1 MSILKE
7 SINFEIRESIRQNP
21 KLSNKDISELFDDV
35 TPFKVRANRAHVTM
49 GTDTDSP
56 QERRTPVKS
65 NKKDTFYGVRKL
77 DARNKKVNAILDSKK
92 LDGCI
97 LTLCGASLIIESELF
112 LRGAKEFSYDLV
124 EYNRE
129 VFNKILVAVATNPL
143 EINSINN
150 CTMNK
155 MIHNANTDE
164 YSHLI
169 LDYCNSLN
177 SNKSEIDMA
186 FENNIVQVGGTVAMT
201 FSTRAVKP
209 IMKVDEVKGECINLT
224 SAKKYFSRFENYELV
239 ETFTY
244 RDSMPMMVLILKRI
258 K

>member
-35 TPFKVRANRAHVTM
+35 TPFKVRANRSHVTM

-56 QERRTPVKS
+56 QERKKSVKS
-65 NKKDTFYGVRKL
+65 NKKDTFYGLRKL

-92 LDGCI
+92 LEGTI
-97 LTLCGASLIIESELF
+97 LTLCGASLIIENQLYIK
-112 LRGAKEFSYDLV
+112 GAKEFSYDLV
-124 EYNRE
+124 EHSRSE
-129 VFNKILVAVATNPL
+129 FNKILLAVSTSPL
-143 EINSINN
+143 QINSINN
-150 CTMNK
+150 ASMNK

-164 YSHLI
+164 YAHLI

-186 FENNIVQVGGTVAMT
+186 LGNNIVQVGGTVAMT

-209 IMKVDEVKGECINLT
+209 IMRVDEVKGECINLT
-224 SAKKYFSRFENYELV
+224 SAKKYFERFENYELV

-244 RDSMPMMVLILKRI
+244 RDTMPMMVLILKRI